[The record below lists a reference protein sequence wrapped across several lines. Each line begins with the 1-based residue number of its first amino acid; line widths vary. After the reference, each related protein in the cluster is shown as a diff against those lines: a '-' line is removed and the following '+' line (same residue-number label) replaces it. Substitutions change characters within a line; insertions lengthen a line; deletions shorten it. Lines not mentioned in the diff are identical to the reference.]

1 MARRGQKMYGSVLRW
16 STGATDA
23 VIHHEHQRSCK
34 LRLQAGWC
42 GAKLLGM
49 FVDKVSVTF
58 RAGNGGNGIVS
69 FRREKFRQF
78 GGPDGGNGGNG
89 GDIILQASRNQNTLA
104 TFRYKKLV
112 KAQDGANGAR
122 SKKHGKSGQDVVV
135 DVPVGTVVLDSKNKV
150 LIDLAKDGQ
159 IGVIAKGGKGGYGN
173 AHFTSSTRQAPRV
186 FEKGDPGE
194 AIEAVLEL
202 KMLADVGII
211 GMPNAGKS
219 TLLSVISNAK
229 PEIADYPFTTLH
241 PNLGVVD
248 IDKKQSLL
256 FADIPGLIEGASQG
270 RGLGD
275 EFLRH
280 IERTSVLVHLI
291 DVYSDNL
298 ELAHKTIIKELR
310 DYKIDLS
317 GRPQIIALTKTDGVE
332 DKRVNQALK
341 TLKKLAPRGTSV
353 LAISSS
359 SGTGVKELLREV
371 QKKVLAD
378 VRRKTV
384 KSSRPTLPVITLGE
398 DDTAWNIEKR
408 NDTFVVTGK
417 KIERFAH
424 RTDFNDFHGQQRLRD
439 IMHKMGILAELRR
452 RGIKPGQ
459 TVAIGKPTIGHL
471 EY

>member
-1 MARRGQKMYGSVLRW
+1 
-16 STGATDA
+16 
-23 VIHHEHQRSCK
+23 
-34 LRLQAGWC
+34 
-42 GAKLLGM
+42 M
-49 FVDKVSVTF
+49 FVDRVQVSI
-58 RAGNGGNGIVS
+58 RAGDGGNGMIS
-69 FRREKFRQF
+69 FRHEKFVDR
-78 GGPDGGNGGNG
+78 GGPDGGDGGKG
-89 GDIILQASRNQNTLA
+89 GDVVFVASRNQNTLA
-104 TFRYKKLV
+104 KFRYQKQLS
-112 KAQDGANGAR
+112 ATSGTAG
-122 SKKHGKSGQDVVV
+122 SKRKRHGKNGDDLIVN
-135 DVPVGTVVLDSKNKV
+135 VPVGTAIANSQGEVVA
-150 LIDLAKDGQ
+150 DLTVDGQ
-159 IGVIAKGGKGGYGN
+159 VKIVALGGRGGFGN
-173 AHFTSSTRQAPRV
+173 AHFTSSIRQAPV
-186 FEKGDPGE
+186 VAEKGEKGE
-194 AIEAVLEL
+194 AIDAVLEL
-202 KMLADVGII
+202 KMIADVGLV
-211 GMPNAGKS
+211 GLPNAGKS
-219 TLLSVISNAK
+219 TLLSTISNAQ
-229 PEIADYPFTTLH
+229 PDIADYPFTTLT

-248 IDKKQSLL
+248 VGNNDSLL

-270 RGLGD
+270 KGLGD
-275 EFLRH
+275 ELLRH
-280 IERTSVLVHLI
+280 VERTAVLVHLI